1 MDIKR
6 NLVVQPQAPGSV
18 AGSEMTAT
26 TTQQIRTSLESNTR
40 MSEEQEL
47 QNLSQIIKAW
57 RDLGKE
63 TDAMKQQIREKT
75 KQMKALD
82 EMILRIMKKNNIGAL
97 DLRNSGGRILYK
109 RASSKEGLTP
119 KNLFSLLTTHMKSET
134 AAADAIK
141 YITENRGSKVTE
153 KILYEKE

>member
-1 MDIKR
+1 MDIQR
-6 NLVVQPQAPGSV
+6 NLVVQNSSATSV
-18 AGSEMTAT
+18 AGSEVT
-26 TTQQIRTSLESNTR
+26 TTQQQIRESIEASTTLT
-40 MSEEQEL
+40 EQQEL
-47 QNLSQIIKAW
+47 QQLSLIIKTW
-57 RDLGKE
+57 RELGKE
-63 TDAMKQQIREKT
+63 VDTLNQQVREK
-75 KQMKALD
+75 KKRMKALD
-82 EMILRIMKKNNIGAL
+82 EMILRIMKKHNIGAL

-141 YITENRGSKVTE
+141 YITEHRGSKVTE

>member
-1 MDIKR
+1 MDIQR
-6 NLVVQPQAPGSV
+6 NLVVQNSSATSV
-18 AGSEMTAT
+18 AGSEVT
-26 TTQQIRTSLESNTR
+26 TTQQQIRESIEASTTLT
-40 MSEEQEL
+40 EQQEL
-47 QNLSQIIKAW
+47 QQLSLIIKTW
-57 RDLGKE
+57 RELGKE
-63 TDAMKQQIREKT
+63 VDTLNQQVREK
-75 KQMKALD
+75 KKRMKALD
-82 EMILRIMKKNNIGAL
+82 EMILRIMKKHNIGAL

-141 YITENRGSKVTE
+141 YINEHRGSKVTE